1 MHSFSR
7 KWQPEL
13 RTQEREPYWK
23 PEPTIPPIASP
34 PIPLWPWLVCFP
46 APKSCVWRPK
56 QNPVLILRITLKTSI
71 KTEKLWT
78 SSWSTMAFRKSCVFW
93 AVWVSVA
100 EFWGFP
106 YLCDEFG
113 QLLIAGGGGRC
124 CAIYT
129 LGNIWK
135 RHVQGFTLR
144 MNLHHGASPECTPL
158 EQQRKEMSVLPP
170 PTSWVKVWTY
180 AH

>member
-13 RTQEREPYWK
+13 RTQEREQYWK
-23 PEPTIPPIASP
+23 PEPTIPPIASSP
-34 PIPLWPWLVCFP
+34 TPLWPWLVCFP

-56 QNPVLILRITLKTSI
+56 QKPVLILRITLKTSI

-78 SSWSTMAFRKSCVFW
+78 SSWSTMAFRKSCAFW

-113 QLLIAGGGGRC
+113 QLLIAGGGGEMLC
-124 CAIYT
+124 
-129 LGNIWK
+129 
-135 RHVQGFTLR
+135 
-144 MNLHHGASPECTPL
+144 NLCSGQHLEKTRARFHTENELAPWCFAS
-158 EQQRKEMSVLPP
+158 VD
-170 PTSWVKVWTY
+170 PTWAT
-180 AH
+180 A